1 MKLKVLELF
10 DDLKI
15 KVSEDGKIYTFD
27 HNIIRKRAIGLIQV
41 GSVIRYYQKN

>member
-27 HNIIRKRAIGLIQV
+27 HNVIRKYRREV
-41 GSVIRYYQKN
+41 MPNE